1 MFGAIHRCV
10 RRSPAAGTSPAG
22 GRRIGRRILI
32 LIGWVVALLV
42 QAVLI
47 ILVSKMVELAQDIAG
62 LYLDLARQ
70 QLELTSIYVSAT
82 SV

>member
-1 MFGAIHRCV
+1 MLQAIHRCV
-10 RRSPAAGTSPAG
+10 VRKPAAGTSPAG
-22 GRRIGRRILI
+22 GRRIGRRIAI
-32 LIGWVVALLV
+32 VVGWVLAVVIQAALIV
-42 QAVLI
+42 
-47 ILVSKMVELAQDIAG
+47 LVSKMVELAQDIAG